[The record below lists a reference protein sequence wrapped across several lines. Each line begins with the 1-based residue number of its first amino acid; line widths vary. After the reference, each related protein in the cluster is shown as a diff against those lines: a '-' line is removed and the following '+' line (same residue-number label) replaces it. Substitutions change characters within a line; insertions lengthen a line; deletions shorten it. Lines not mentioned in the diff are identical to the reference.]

1 LRRSVP
7 PLIALHFIF
16 FTTVTLVPALAREPL
31 LPEVLRTEHTDFT
44 ANQERLVLADREII
58 LQLIKL
64 ARFNIQF
71 HQGTNIHWAWRNWLY
86 PIAQEAGTG
95 ASLANTITDLTQ
107 RAKGLK
113 NPNLISR
120 STQKQALRSAI
131 AGNAISG
138 GASAAELAQ
147 NAMVVVI
154 ASRHGYSPRASV
166 AFVKNQLATIDGL
179 LEQRQQIVN
188 ATRPGAL
195 HQTYELEGLL
205 LEQVR
210 DQLLLEFK
218 RWSAHS
224 RETMWRENTF
234 FALDSLQNFASMGS
248 SIVSTKGFASP
259 WLGGS
264 AAISGL
270 VANSTAALNPL
281 IKTGVGVCVRKY
293 QRWHLSKV
301 LPQKRPVPTED
312 LLAKW
317 RDLGQRAALSPPE
330 SVDSLHIQEASFF
343 VANSER
349 AELVLSREQKQ
360 IEKLRQV
367 AVQQTIS
374 GPIIGMASVA
384 RSLLSTIGY
393 YEYRATP
400 DVNNKLGFA
409 GRLSQTCGQTYS
421 MINTPV
427 TFISQRIYTQH
438 LRERGELPEQML
450 ARRLTRLAEIEKEV
464 EVAHTANPSSSD
476 R

>member
-1 LRRSVP
+1 LRNSLP
-7 PLIALHFIF
+7 PLITLLFILF
-16 FTTVTLVPALAREPL
+16 AAATVPAFASEPMI
-31 LPEVLRTEHTDFT
+31 PEVLRADRTDFSP
-44 ANQERLVLADREII
+44 NQQQLVIIDRELI

-64 ARFNIQF
+64 ARFNIHF
-71 HQGTNIHWAWRNWLY
+71 HQETNTHWVWRNWLY

-95 ASLANTITDLTQ
+95 ASLGNTLVDLTQ

-113 NPNLISR
+113 DPTLVSR
-120 STQKQALRSAI
+120 STQKQGLRSAI
-131 AGNAISG
+131 VGNAISG
-138 GASAAELAQ
+138 TASASELAQ

-154 ASRHGYSPRASV
+154 ASRHGFSPRDSV
-166 AFVKNQLATIDGL
+166 AFVKKQLTTIDGL
-179 LEQRQQIVN
+179 LARRQDVVN
-188 ATRPGAL
+188 ATRPGTL

-210 DQLLLEFK
+210 DELLLEFK

-234 FALDSLQNFASMGS
+234 FTLDSLQNFAAMGS
-248 SIVSTKGFASP
+248 SIVSTQAFASP

-270 VANSTAALNPL
+270 VANSTSALNPL
-281 IKTGVGVCVRKY
+281 IKTTVGVCVRKY
-293 QRWHLSKV
+293 QRWHLSRV
-301 LPQKRPVPTED
+301 LPQKRPTPTKD
-312 LLAKW
+312 LLADWENLKK
-317 RDLGQRAALSPPE
+317 QASLSPAD
-330 SVDSLHIQEASFF
+330 SIDSLHIQEASFF

-349 AELVLSREQKQ
+349 AEFVMSREQKR

-367 AVQQTIS
+367 AAQQTIS

-400 DVNNKLGFA
+400 ATNNKLAFA

-421 MINTPV
+421 MINTPA
-427 TFISQRIYTQH
+427 TFVSQRIYTKR
-438 LRERGELPEQML
+438 LKERGELPQQLLE
-450 ARRLTRLAEIEKEV
+450 RRLKRLAAIEQEIEGGKSPEPGV
-464 EVAHTANPSSSD
+464 SD
-476 R
+476 H